1 MHKDKIHN
9 LIMKHINKNNL
20 LILIILFFFSGELC
34 AQKTNDDNLIYWSAT
49 RKLTTNNFGIKTKN
63 QEKGTTLAQFCVDY
77 QVKGFDFL
85 TKNFNKKVH
94 NYMIKSASQIDT
106 TANVQQSLQYQQTL
120 FDLCEIYAR
129 KLRKAL
135 RENRKKLISGLEI
148 AKELD
153 NQIMTDFANR
163 KSEYTLDTS
172 SATDQIKQQKWESQI
187 AKELEELNEFAYEK

>member
-1 MHKDKIHN
+1 
-9 LIMKHINKNNL
+9 MKRINKSNL
-20 LILIILFFFSGELC
+20 LILILLFFFSGEVY

-49 RKLTTNNFGIKTKN
+49 QKLTTNDFGIKTRN
-63 QEKGTTLAQFCVDY
+63 MEKGTTFAQFTVDY
-77 QVKGFDFL
+77 QIRGFNFL

-120 FDLCEIYAR
+120 FDLCEIYTR

-148 AKELD
+148 AKELND
-153 NQIMTDFANR
+153 QIMTEFANR
-163 KSEYTLDTS
+163 KSEYTFDTS
-172 SATDQIKQQKWESQI
+172 SATDQIKQKKWESQI